1 MSRNELAKLQE
12 DARRGKHGA
21 MQRRKLDQR
30 VRRTHER
37 LGSALV
43 ALIQEK
49 PIDDLKVQEVLDRA
63 SVGRSTFYLHFR
75 DKNDLLLSQLE
86 KFLDTMS
93 TALSVRKEKSHRM
106 VPVAEMFAHIG
117 NQNKIYRALSDS
129 GRLND
134 FFDLAQGY
142 FSRGI
147 EQRLRESG
155 RVPKLAHREL
165 SARAFALAGSM
176 LSLLRW
182 WLDRGAKESP
192 EAMDE
197 LFHRMVWSGIQ

>member
-1 MSRNELAKLQE
+1 MSRNERAGLQ
-12 DARRGKHGA
+12 DHAGPKKKVK
-21 MQRRKLDQR
+21 QRRKPDQR
-30 VRRTHER
+30 TRRTHQR

-43 ALIQEK
+43 DLIQEK
-49 PIDDLKVQEVLDRA
+49 PFDDVTVQEVLERA

-86 KFLDTMS
+86 KFLEMMS
-93 TALSVRKEKSHRM
+93 TTLSIRKEKSHRV

-117 NQNKIYRALSDS
+117 GQNKLYRALADS

-142 FSRGI
+142 FGRGI
-147 EQRLRESG
+147 EQRLRESRRLPG
-155 RVPKLAHREL
+155 VPQREL
-165 SARAFALAGSM
+165 TACAFALAGSL

-182 WLDRGAKESP
+182 WLDRGAKEPPSD
-192 EAMDE
+192 MDQ
-197 LFHRMVWSGIQ
+197 LFHRIVWNGLQ